1 MANEDRY
8 LGKLL
13 DNRYE
18 ILEVIG
24 TGGMA
29 VVYKA
34 ICHRLNRPVAVKIL
48 KDEYASNDEFRR
60 RFHTESHA
68 VAMLSHPSIVSVYD
82 VSNSENVEYI
92 VMELIDGIT
101 LKQYMKKRGV
111 LTWKEALHF
120 SLQITKALSHAHSR
134 GIIHRDIKPHNIM
147 ILRDSSVKVADFG
160 IARLQSMQSDI
171 SYTKDAI
178 GSVHYISPEQ
188 AKGESVDARTDIYSL
203 GVVMYEM
210 LTGRLPFE
218 GDSPVSVAI
227 QHISSIPLMPGELN
241 PDIPERLEEITMK
254 AMNPSLEERYQTIN
268 EMMDDLEEF
277 RKNPQEVDHM
287 SPSIVGDINPSRE
300 KSYDN
305 GEQNR
310 DMPKNV
316 RERYTS
322 SARPTGV
329 KGELVKEEYIKKS
342 KNSRRASVALG
353 VFLVLAFIVGTF
365 IFLWRFWLS
374 DLFSKPETM
383 TMPGFVGTKLEE
395 ILINPHYTERFN
407 FSTTY
412 EVSDEYE
419 EGYVISQEPAE
430 GRTVVKSDEK
440 IDVKLVIS
448 RGTNYVI
455 MPDLAGKDYR
465 QAIIELEK
473 LKLIVEK
480 ETIISE
486 MVEMGIVIKTI
497 PEAGEELL
505 PGSTVY
511 LTVSAG
517 PKINYVSV
525 PKVTG
530 SMLNAAIDAL
540 EEKNLS
546 AGNISLVPSEAEI
559 GTVLYQSVTE
569 GTEVAEYTSVDLRV
583 SGGPNMINAS
593 AQVGG

>member
-48 KDEYASNDEFRR
+48 KDEYSSNEEFRR

-68 VAMLSHPSIVSVYD
+68 VAMLSHPNIVSVYD

-160 IARLQSMQSDI
+160 IARLQSMQNDI

-188 AKGESVDARTDIYSL
+188 AKGEAVDARTDIYSL

-218 GDSPVSVAI
+218 GDSPVSVAL

-241 PDIPERLEEITMK
+241 PDIPKRLEEITMK
-254 AMNPSLEERYQTIN
+254 AMNPNLEERYQTID
-268 EMMDDLEEF
+268 EMMEDLEEF
-277 RKNPQEVDHM
+277 RKNPEEAEHM
-287 SPSIVGDINPSRE
+287 SAAGESKSSKDKNSDSGDRE
-300 KSYDN
+300 VPKS
-305 GEQNR
+305 
-310 DMPKNV
+310 V
-316 RERYTS
+316 RERYAS
-322 SARPTGV
+322 SAKPTGV

-342 KNSRRASVALG
+342 RISRRTSVALG
-353 VFLVLAFIVGTF
+353 VFLVLAFIVGIF
-365 IFLWRFWLS
+365 IFLWHFWLE

-383 TMPGFVGTKLEE
+383 TIPGFVGTKFEE
-395 ILINPHYTERFN
+395 IMMNPHYTDRFT

-412 EVSDEYE
+412 EVSDEFG
-419 EGYVISQEPAE
+419 EGYVISQEPTE

-440 IDVKLVIS
+440 VEIKLVIS
-448 RGTNYVI
+448 RGSNYVL
-455 MPDLAGKDYR
+455 MPDVVGKDYR
-465 QAIIELEK
+465 QAMIELEK
-473 LKLIVEK
+473 LKLVPEK
-480 ETIISE
+480 ETVVSDT
-486 MVEMGIVIKTI
+486 VEMGIVIKTI
-497 PEAGEELL
+497 PEAGEALP

-517 PKINYVSV
+517 PKINYVFV
-525 PKVTG
+525 PNVTG
-530 SMLNAAIDAL
+530 IMLNAAIDAL

-546 AGNISLVPSEAEI
+546 AGSIALVPSDAEI
-559 GTVLYQSVTE
+559 GTVLYQSISE
-569 GTEVAEYTSVDLRV
+569 GVEVAEYTSVDLRV
-583 SGGPNMINAS
+583 SGGPNMVNAS
-593 AQVGG
+593 VQVGG